1 MAQSV
6 VTWKGDVRRARRVS
20 PLVLVAI
27 LGVLF
32 LWLRP
37 TSGSASW
44 QEFIA
49 SSIVAGIVVAL
60 VALAV
65 RPRFFCPGCNKHIA
79 TSMEWVCGYCDSPNG
94 GLFRTFLDSCS
105 TCGRAPAIVICPHP
119 HRSGGGEI
127 EVFPIALIETDE
139 ATPHPARKLTPQQPG
154 ETIEQAKARW
164 VRERQLVEA
173 EMLAAGAAA
182 KRSLASAKRQD
193 IGAERELQQAMQAPR
208 SVTAEAEQKGRRVL
222 DGVLARFKGI
232 SATIPEI
239 HREYDTACRAID
251 EIPGLP
257 VAAKE
262 RLKGDLSVRM
272 EDAISR
278 LSEQA

>member
-6 VTWKGDVRRARRVS
+6 VTWKGEVRRARRVS
-20 PLVLVAI
+20 PLVLVVI

-37 TSGSASW
+37 TSDSASW

-49 SSIVAGIVVAL
+49 SSIVAGVVVAL

-127 EVFPIALIETDE
+127 EVFPITLMETDE

-193 IGAERELQQAMQAPR
+193 IGAERELQQAMRVPR
-208 SVTAEAEQKGRRVL
+208 SATAEVEEKGKRIL
-222 DGVLARFKGI
+222 DGVLAQFKGI
-232 SATIPEI
+232 ATEMPAV
-239 HREYDTACRAID
+239 HRAYEAACREID
-251 EIPGLP
+251 QMPGLSE
-257 VAAKE
+257 AAKE
-262 RLKGDLSVRM
+262 QIKGKLMVDL
-272 EDAISR
+272 EEKLNA
-278 LSEQA
+278 L